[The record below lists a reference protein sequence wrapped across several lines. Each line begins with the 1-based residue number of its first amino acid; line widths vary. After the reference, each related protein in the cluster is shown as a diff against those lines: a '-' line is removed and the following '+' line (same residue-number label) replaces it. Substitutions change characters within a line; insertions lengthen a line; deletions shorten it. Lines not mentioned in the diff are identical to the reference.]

1 MNSYGETYGK
11 HREYLEFNKDQHKQL
26 QLWCN
31 EYGVEYSSS
40 VWDLTSAR
48 DIMEL
53 NPKTLKIP
61 SACNLNFELLQLVS
75 ESFPGEIHL
84 SFGMTTKEEEEKIKN
99 GEAR

>member
-1 MNSYGETYGK
+1 
-11 HREYLEFNKDQHKQL
+11 
-26 QLWCN
+26 
-31 EYGVEYSSS
+31 
-40 VWDLTSAR
+40 
-48 DIMEL
+48 MEL